1 MSFFSQIGI
10 VGRTGS
16 GKTTLMMALLRIR
29 EPEGE
34 VVIDGI
40 NVKELGLVDLRRNIS
55 VIPQVNIIGPYNPYK
70 PIIYYQDYIYD
81 RSNQGFSDCLS
92 PW

>member
-1 MSFFSQIGI
+1 MTFFSQIGI

-55 VIPQVNIIGPYNPYK
+55 VIPQVNVV
-70 PIIYYQDYIYD
+70 
-81 RSNQGFSDCLS
+81 
-92 PW
+92 